1 MRHDW
6 NFGGVYVAPFA
17 GQAAMA
23 LVVLLAVRMGLARL
37 RFGDHVA
44 NAPLAEA
51 GIYVCLLA
59 VLVLIF

>member
-6 NFGGVYVAPFA
+6 DLGGVYFAPFI
-17 GQAAMA
+17 GKAAMA
-23 LVVLLAVRMGLARL
+23 LVILLLLRMGLARM

-51 GIYVCLLA
+51 GLYICVLA
-59 VLVLIF
+59 VLVLIY

>member
-6 NFGGVYVAPFA
+6 DFGGVYVAPFA

-23 LVVLLAVRMGLARL
+23 LVVLLVARMGLARL

-44 NAPLAEA
+44 NAPLAEV
-51 GIYVCLLA
+51 GIYVCILA